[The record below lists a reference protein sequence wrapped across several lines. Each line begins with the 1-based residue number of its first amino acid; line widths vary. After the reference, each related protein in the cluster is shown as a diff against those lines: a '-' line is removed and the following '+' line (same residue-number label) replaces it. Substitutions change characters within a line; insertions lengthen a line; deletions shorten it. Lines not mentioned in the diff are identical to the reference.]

1 MPKLL
6 SYRNQSTD
14 LLWKSID
21 WFLHEGKTGIRWVNV
36 NKAQGHDDIYIR
48 LLKICY
54 AELLK
59 PLSLTLK
66 NYIQYGIFLNLGKKI
81 KHCRNLLKKVG
92 KQRMVNYCLF
102 SLLPI
107 RGKVKDKSK
116 LQRYFKSLLLHLIL
130 ITAI

>member
-1 MPKLL
+1 MPKLP

-21 WFLHEGKTGIRWVNV
+21 WFLHVGKSGIRWVNV

-54 AELLK
+54 AEVLK

-66 NYIQYGIFLNLGKKI
+66 NYIQNGIFLNWEKKSNI
-81 KHCRNLLKKVG
+81 VAIHKKVG
-92 KQRMVNYCLF
+92 KQRMVNYCPF
-102 SLLPI
+102 SVLPI
-107 RGKVKDKSK
+107 RGTVKDKNK
-116 LQRYFKSLLLHLIL
+116 LERYFKSLLLDLIL